1 MNMVRYVIALN
12 ELGLKKDDLRTLLK
26 DHMSDI
32 KRMFNDM
39 TIFKES
45 FELIAY
51 QQYFNNDHLVKLAL
65 SKADTI
71 LSRNEE
77 CGIKT
82 TYYTDKNYPK
92 ELAKIDNPPV
102 VIYYKGGEF
111 SDISE
116 NSIACVG
123 TRYPTKLSYNAV
135 NYLIPQWVNNN
146 CSIIS
151 GLACGVDKLAHQACI
166 SAGGK
171 TVAVLAHGLDFVYPK
186 ENLQLAERIVE
197 SGGILMSEYPVGIKA
212 AKFRFV
218 NRNRLIVGMSRAI
231 VIYECDEKGGTMHNV
246 EFAEQQNKPIFCP
259 KVGEE
264 VMDVQKGTQKLID
277 FHIATVIEQGRDI
290 GGVLT
295 AVGVRNIIY
304 GMESKKIK
312 KIFLHAMLENL
323 YSKKVI
329 DTIISELKLPLRN
342 DSAFYENAIKLIDRK
357 FISIDIL
364 INSLIF
370 NNIAS
375 QNAALLYNDEK

>member
-1 MNMVRYVIALN
+1 MVRYVIALN

-323 YSKKVI
+323 YSKKAI

>member
-1 MNMVRYVIALN
+1 MVRYVIALN

>member
-1 MNMVRYVIALN
+1 MVRYVIALN

-166 SAGGK
+166 S
-171 TVAVLAHGLDFVYPK
+171 
-186 ENLQLAERIVE
+186 
-197 SGGILMSEYPVGIKA
+197 
-212 AKFRFV
+212 
-218 NRNRLIVGMSRAI
+218 
-231 VIYECDEKGGTMHNV
+231 
-246 EFAEQQNKPIFCP
+246 
-259 KVGEE
+259 
-264 VMDVQKGTQKLID
+264 
-277 FHIATVIEQGRDI
+277 
-290 GGVLT
+290 
-295 AVGVRNIIY
+295 
-304 GMESKKIK
+304 
-312 KIFLHAMLENL
+312 
-323 YSKKVI
+323 
-329 DTIISELKLPLRN
+329 
-342 DSAFYENAIKLIDRK
+342 
-357 FISIDIL
+357 
-364 INSLIF
+364 
-370 NNIAS
+370 
-375 QNAALLYNDEK
+375 

>member
-1 MNMVRYVIALN
+1 
-12 ELGLKKDDLRTLLK
+12 
-26 DHMSDI
+26 
-32 KRMFNDM
+32 
-39 TIFKES
+39 
-45 FELIAY
+45 
-51 QQYFNNDHLVKLAL
+51 
-65 SKADTI
+65 
-71 LSRNEE
+71 
-77 CGIKT
+77 
-82 TYYTDKNYPK
+82 
-92 ELAKIDNPPV
+92 
-102 VIYYKGGEF
+102 
-111 SDISE
+111 
-116 NSIACVG
+116 
-123 TRYPTKLSYNAV
+123 
-135 NYLIPQWVNNN
+135 
-146 CSIIS
+146 
-151 GLACGVDKLAHQACI
+151 
-166 SAGGK
+166 
-171 TVAVLAHGLDFVYPK
+171 
-186 ENLQLAERIVE
+186 
-197 SGGILMSEYPVGIKA
+197 MSEYPVGIKA

-323 YSKKVI
+323 YSKKAI